1 MPFTLT
7 YGSSSDRQH
16 DHVRK
21 KPKSGEHPRSLH
33 GPHGTAI
40 ALHHTAPTV
49 SQFRQCQLKYCA
61 IDGGEGSQ
69 DDAITRLGVGVCL
82 TGKLVGPDW
91 CESGSLTILQSEWC
105 QRQALTV
112 EGDCQSDIEHE
123 ALVGITFAVGE
134 SREICSVRP
143 H

>member
-1 MPFTLT
+1 MPLTLT
-7 YGSSSDRQH
+7 YGSSTDRQH
-16 DHVRK
+16 DHVRR
-21 KPKSGEHPRSLH
+21 KSKSAEHPRSLH

-40 ALHHTAPTV
+40 PLHPTAPTV
-49 SQFRQCQLKYCA
+49 SQMRQCQLKYCA

-82 TGKLVGPDW
+82 TGKSVGPDW
-91 CESGSLTILQSEWC
+91 CESGSLTILQCEWC

-112 EGDCQSDIEHE
+112 EGGGQSDVEHE
-123 ALVGITFAVGE
+123 ALVGVTFALGE
-134 SREICSVRP
+134 WRDICSVRP